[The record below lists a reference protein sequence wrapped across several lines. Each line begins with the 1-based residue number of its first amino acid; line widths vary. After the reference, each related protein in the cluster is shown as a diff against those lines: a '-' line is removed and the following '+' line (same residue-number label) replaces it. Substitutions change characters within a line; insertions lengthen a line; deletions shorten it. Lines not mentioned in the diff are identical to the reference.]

1 MLRFNDILE
10 RLTSYYPNADI
21 ELLKKAYVFSAKVHL
36 GQVRL
41 SGEPYLNHPL
51 EVAGIL
57 TQLKLNVAS
66 VATGLLHD
74 TMEDTLTTLK
84 EIQENFGEETAQL
97 VDGLTKISLIS
108 LRSSEERQAEN
119 FRKMILAMVKDIRVI
134 LIKLADR
141 LHNMRTL
148 QYQSPEKQ
156 SEISQETLDI
166 YAPLADRLGIDWI
179 KSELED
185 LAFQYL
191 YPENYD
197 KIRRKIAKKEKE
209 RTRYIEEV
217 KRTLM
222 KKLYENHIEGEV
234 TGRLKQ
240 IYSIYLKM
248 KEQNID
254 FDQVYDITAF
264 RVIVHSIKE
273 CYDVLGIIHSTWKPI
288 PGKFKDYVGLPKENM
303 YQSLHTTVIGPY
315 GERIEIQIRTH
326 EMHKISEEGI
336 AAHWKYKGGKV
347 VEEAEDK
354 RFTWLR
360 QLLEWQRDLK
370 DNREFIE
377 SVKVELFPNEV
388 YIFTPK
394 GEVKQFP
401 VGSTPIDFA
410 YSIHSDIG
418 NHCVGAK
425 VNSKIV
431 PLRYELR
438 SGDTIEILTSPNQ
451 KPSKDWLK
459 LVKTSRAKAKI
470 RQWFTAEEREK
481 SITLGK
487 EILEKEL
494 RKYDLQ
500 QAKLMKSG
508 ELAKVA
514 NEFSYQGVEDL
525 IAAVGYGKVTANQ
538 VIGKILPQE
547 KLDQQK
553 EELQEGRLKHLI
565 QKITRGPK
573 DALLIKGIDNVMVR
587 YAGCC
592 NPVPGDKVVGFITR
606 GRGVTIHTADCQ
618 NAMDD
623 DPHRKVE
630 VEWDSTK
637 EYSYPVPIRIYSED
651 KKGLLGEISNSISSN
666 GANIRNARVDTTED
680 KKAVS
685 TFEVEIRDLNHLN
698 KVIRALGKIKGVR
711 QVERMRVEAPPNL
724 NPQTL
729 LSAKP
734 KSQTNPNPKQSLTAN

>member
-10 RLTSYYPNADI
+10 RLTTYNPNADTD
-21 ELLKKAYVFSAKVHL
+21 LLRKAYVFSAKVHL

-51 EVAGIL
+51 EVTGIL
-57 TQLKLNVAS
+57 TQLKLDVAS

-74 TMEDTLTTLK
+74 TVEDTLTTLK
-84 EIQENFGEETAQL
+84 EIQENFGEEIAQL

-108 LRSSEERQAEN
+108 LRSSEEHQAEN

-148 QYQSPEKQ
+148 KYHTPEKQ
-156 SEISQETLDI
+156 AEIAQETLDI
-166 YAPLADRLGIDWI
+166 YAPLAHRLGIDWV

-191 YPENYD
+191 YPEIYEE
-197 KIRRKIAKKEKE
+197 IRRKIAKKEKE
-209 RTRYIEEV
+209 RTRYVDEV

-222 KKLYENHIEGEV
+222 KKLYENHIESDV
-234 TGRLKQ
+234 TARLKQ
-240 IYSIYLKM
+240 TYSIYLKM

-264 RVIVHSIKE
+264 RIIVNSIKE
-273 CYDVLGIIHSTWKPI
+273 CYDVLGIIHSLWKPI
-288 PGKFKDYVGLPKENM
+288 PGKFKDYIGLPKENM
-303 YQSLHTTVIGPY
+303 YQSLHTTAIGPY

-326 EMHKISEEGI
+326 EMHKIAEEGI
-336 AAHWKYKGGKV
+336 AAHWKYKEGKV

-370 DNREFIE
+370 DDREFIE
-377 SVKVELFPNEV
+377 SVKVDLFPNEV

-394 GEVKQFP
+394 GSVKPFP
-401 VGSTPIDFA
+401 IGSTPIDFA
-410 YSIHSDIG
+410 YSIHSDVG
-418 NHCVGAK
+418 SHCSGAK
-425 VNSKIV
+425 VNGKIV

-438 SGDTIEILTSPNQ
+438 SGDTVEILTSPNQ

-459 LVKTSRAKAKI
+459 LVKTSRAKTKI

-481 SITLGK
+481 SIILGK

-500 QAKLMKSG
+500 QAKLIKSG

-514 NEFSYQGVEDL
+514 SEFSYQGVEDL
-525 IAAVGYGKVTANQ
+525 IAAVGYGKITANQ
-538 VIGKILPQE
+538 IIGKILPQE
-547 KLDQQK
+547 KLEQQK
-553 EELQEGRLKHLI
+553 EELKEGRFKHFI
-565 QKITRGPK
+565 QKITHTPR

-637 EYSYPVPIRIYSED
+637 EYSYPVRIQIYSQD
-651 KKGLLGEISNSISSN
+651 KKGLLGEISNSISSQ
-666 GANIRNARVDTTED
+666 GANIKNARVDTTED
-680 KKAVS
+680 KKAIS

-698 KVIRALGKIKGVR
+698 KVIRALEKIKGVQR
-711 QVERMRVEAPPNL
+711 VERIRLEV
-724 NPQTL
+724 QTE
-729 LSAKP
+729 S
-734 KSQTNPNPKQSLTAN
+734 

>member
-1 MLRFNDILE
+1 MLRFNDVLE
-10 RLTSYYPNADI
+10 RLTSYQPNADI

-57 TQLKLNVAS
+57 TQLKLDVAS

-74 TMEDTLTTLK
+74 TVEDTLTTPK
-84 EIQENFGEETAQL
+84 EIQENFGEEIAQL
-97 VDGLTKISLIS
+97 VDGLTKISRMS
-108 LRSSEERQAEN
+108 LRSSEEHQAEN

-156 SEISQETLDI
+156 MEIAQETLDI
-166 YAPLADRLGIDWI
+166 YAPLAHRLGIEWL

-191 YPENYD
+191 HPEIYD
-197 KIRRKIAKKEKE
+197 EIRRKIAKKEKE
-209 RTRYIEEV
+209 RARYIDEV

-240 IYSIYLKM
+240 IHSIYLKM

-264 RVIVHSIKE
+264 RVIVNSIKA
-273 CYDVLGIIHSTWKPI
+273 CYDVLGIIHSIWKPI
-288 PGKFKDYVGLPKENM
+288 PGKFKDYIGLPKDNM

-326 EMHKISEEGI
+326 EMHKIAEEGI
-336 AAHWKYKGGKV
+336 AAHWKYKEGKL

-370 DNREFIE
+370 DNQEFIE
-377 SVKVELFPNEV
+377 SLKVDLFPNEV

-394 GEVKQFP
+394 GEVRQFP
-401 VGSTPIDFA
+401 IGSTPVDFA

-425 VNSKIV
+425 VNGKIV

-459 LVKTSRAKAKI
+459 LVKTSRAKTKI
-470 RQWFTAEEREK
+470 RQWFTVEEREK
-481 SITLGK
+481 SINLGK
-487 EILEKEL
+487 DILEKEL

-500 QAKLMKSG
+500 QTKLIKSG
-508 ELAKVA
+508 ELVKVA
-514 NEFSYQGVEDL
+514 NEFSFQGVEDL

-538 VIGKILPQE
+538 IIGKILPQE
-547 KLDQQK
+547 KLEQQK
-553 EELQEGRLKHLI
+553 EELEGGRIKHLI
-565 QKITRGPK
+565 QKITRAPK
-573 DALLIKGIDNVMVR
+573 DALLIRGIDNVMVR

-618 NAMDD
+618 NAIDD

-630 VEWDSTK
+630 VEWDSKK
-637 EYSYPVPIRIYSED
+637 EYIYPVRIRIYSDD
-651 KKGLLGEISNSISSN
+651 KKGLLAEISNSISSN
-666 GANIRNARVDTTED
+666 GANIKNARVDTTED
-680 KKAVS
+680 KNAVS

-698 KVIRALGKIKGVR
+698 KVIRALGKIKGVH
-711 QVERMRVEAPPNL
+711 QVERMREET
-724 NPQTL
+724 QTE
-729 LSAKP
+729 S
-734 KSQTNPNPKQSLTAN
+734 

>member
-10 RLTSYYPNADI
+10 RLTSYNPNADV

-57 TQLKLNVAS
+57 TQLRLDVAS

-74 TMEDTLTTLK
+74 TVEDTLTTLEEIQQNFGK
-84 EIQENFGEETAQL
+84 EIAQL

-108 LRSSEERQAEN
+108 LRSSEENQAEN

-148 QYQSPEKQ
+148 EYHHPEKQ
-156 SEISQETLDI
+156 VRIAQETLDI
-166 YAPLADRLGIDWI
+166 YAPLAHRLGIDWI
-179 KSELED
+179 RSELEN
-185 LAFQYL
+185 LAFRYL
-191 YPENYD
+191 HPQIYEE
-197 KIRRKIAKKEKE
+197 IQRKIAKREKE

-234 TGRLKQ
+234 NGRLKQ

-248 KEQNID
+248 KDQNLD

-264 RVIVHSIKE
+264 RVIVNSIKE
-273 CYDVLGIIHSTWKPI
+273 CYDVLGIIHSLWKPI

-326 EMHKISEEGI
+326 EMHRIAEEGI
-336 AAHWKYKGGKV
+336 AAHWKYKEGKV

-370 DNREFIE
+370 DDAEFIE
-377 SVKVELFPNEV
+377 SVKVDLFPHEV
-388 YIFTPK
+388 YVFTPK
-394 GEVKQFP
+394 GAVKQFP
-401 VGSTPIDFA
+401 LGASPVDFA
-410 YSIHSDIG
+410 YSIHSDVG
-418 NHCVGAK
+418 NHCSGAK
-425 VNSKIV
+425 VNGKIV

-438 SGDTIEILTSPNQ
+438 SGDTIEIMTSPNQ

-459 LVKTSRAKAKI
+459 FVKTARAKTKI
-470 RQWFTAEEREK
+470 RQWFTIEEREK
-481 SITLGK
+481 SINLGK
-487 EILEKEL
+487 EILEKEF

-500 QAKLMKSG
+500 QAKLIKTG
-508 ELAKVA
+508 DLAKVA
-514 NEFSYQGVEDL
+514 NEFSYQGVDDL

-538 VIGKILPQE
+538 IIGKILPQE
-547 KLDQQK
+547 RLEQQR
-553 EELQEGRLKHLI
+553 EEHEEGRLKGLI
-565 QKITRGPK
+565 KKITRAPK

-592 NPVPGDKVVGFITR
+592 NPLPGDRVVGFITR
-606 GRGVTIHTADCQ
+606 GRGVTIHAADCQ

-623 DPHRKVE
+623 DPNRKVE

-637 EYSYPVPIRIYSED
+637 GYSYPVRIQIYSDD
-651 KKGLLGEISNSISSN
+651 KKGLLAEISNSISAN
-666 GANIRNARVDTTED
+666 EANIRNARVDTTED
-680 KKAVS
+680 KKAIS
-685 TFEVEIRDLNHLN
+685 TFEVEIRDLNHLK
-698 KVIRALGKIKGVR
+698 KVIRALEKIKGVQR
-711 QVERMRVEAPPNL
+711 AERVRLDV
-724 NPQTL
+724 QTE
-729 LSAKP
+729 S
-734 KSQTNPNPKQSLTAN
+734 

>member
-10 RLTSYYPNADI
+10 RLISYNPHGDTD
-21 ELLKKAYVFSAKVHL
+21 LLRKAYVFSAKVHL

-41 SGEPYLNHPL
+41 SGEPYLIHPL

-57 TQLKLNVAS
+57 TQLRLDVAS

-74 TMEDTLTTLK
+74 TVEDTLTNIK
-84 EIQENFGEETAQL
+84 QIQENFGEEIAQL
-97 VDGLTKISLIS
+97 VDGVTKISQIS
-108 LRSSEERQAEN
+108 LRSSEEGQAEN

-148 QYQSPEKQ
+148 KYHSPEKQ
-156 SEISQETLDI
+156 MEIAQETLDI
-166 YAPLADRLGIDWI
+166 YAPLAHRLGIDWV

-191 YPENYD
+191 YPEIYEE
-197 KIRRKIAKKEKE
+197 IQRKIAKKEKE
-209 RTRYIEEV
+209 RARYIDEV

-222 KKLYENHIEGEV
+222 KKLYENRIEGEV

-248 KEQNID
+248 KDQNID

-264 RVIVHSIKE
+264 RVIVNSIKE
-273 CYDVLGIIHSTWKPI
+273 CYDVLGIIHSLWKPI
-288 PGKFKDYVGLPKENM
+288 PGKFKDYIGLSKENM
-303 YQSLHTTVIGPY
+303 YQSLHTSVIGLY

-326 EMHKISEEGI
+326 EMHRIAEEGI
-336 AAHWKYKGGKV
+336 AAHWKYKEGKAF
-347 VEEAEDK
+347 EEADDK

-370 DNREFIE
+370 DDAEFIE
-377 SVKVELFPNEV
+377 SVKVDLFPNEV

-394 GEVKQFP
+394 GSVKQFP
-401 VGSTPIDFA
+401 IGATPVDFA
-410 YSIHSDIG
+410 YSIHSDVG

-425 VNSKIV
+425 VNGKIV
-431 PLRYELR
+431 PLKYVLR
-438 SGDTIEILTSPNQ
+438 SGNTVEIMTSPGQ

-459 LVKTSRAKAKI
+459 FVKTSRAKAKI

-494 RKYDLQ
+494 RKYNLQ
-500 QAKLMKSG
+500 QAKLIKSG
-508 ELAKVA
+508 DLAKVA
-514 NEFSYQGVEDL
+514 SEFSYQGVDDL

-538 VIGKILPQE
+538 IIGKILPQE
-547 KLDQQK
+547 RLEQK
-553 EELQEGRLKHLI
+553 EVQEEGHLKRLI
-565 QKITRGPK
+565 QKVTRSPR

-606 GRGVTIHTADCQ
+606 GRGVTIHSADCQ

-623 DPHRKVE
+623 DPNRKVE
-630 VEWDSTK
+630 VEWDSAK
-637 EYSYPVPIRIYSED
+637 EYIYPVRIRIHSED
-651 KKGLLGEISNSISSN
+651 KKGLLAEISNSFSSHE
-666 GANIRNARVDTTED
+666 ANIKNAKVETTED

-698 KVIRALGKIKGVR
+698 KVIKTLGKIKGIYR
-711 QVERMRVEAPPNL
+711 VERLRLEAE
-724 NPQTL
+724 
-729 LSAKP
+729 A
-734 KSQTNPNPKQSLTAN
+734 QS

>member
-10 RLTSYYPNADI
+10 RLTSYHPNADI

-57 TQLKLNVAS
+57 TQLKLDVAS

-74 TMEDTLTTLK
+74 TVEDTLATPK
-84 EIQENFGEETAQL
+84 EIQENFGEEIAQL

-108 LRSSEERQAEN
+108 LRSSEEHQAEN

-148 QYQSPEKQ
+148 QYQPPEKQ
-156 SEISQETLDI
+156 VEISQETLDI
-166 YAPLADRLGIDWI
+166 YAPLAHRLGIDWI

-191 YPENYD
+191 HPEIYEET
-197 KIRRKIAKKEKE
+197 RRKIAKREKE

-222 KKLYENHIEGEV
+222 KRLYENHIDGEV

-240 IYSIYLKM
+240 TYSIYLKM

-264 RVIVHSIKE
+264 RVIVHSIKA
-273 CYDVLGIIHSTWKPI
+273 CYDVLGIIHSIWKPI
-288 PGKFKDYVGLPKENM
+288 PGKFKDYIGLPKENM

-326 EMHKISEEGI
+326 EMHKIAEEGI
-336 AAHWKYKGGKV
+336 AAHWKYKEGKV

-370 DNREFIE
+370 DNQEFIE
-377 SVKVELFPNEV
+377 SLKVDLFPNEV

-401 VGSTPIDFA
+401 IGSTPIDFA
-410 YSIHSDIG
+410 YSIHSDVG
-418 NHCVGAK
+418 NHCAGAK
-425 VNSKIV
+425 VNGKIV

-438 SGDTIEILTSPNQ
+438 SGDTVEITTSPNQ

-459 LVKTSRAKAKI
+459 LVKTPRAKTKI

-500 QAKLMKSG
+500 QAKLIKSG

-514 NEFSYQGVEDL
+514 NEFSFQGVEDL
-525 IAAVGYGKVTANQ
+525 VAAVGYGKLTANQ
-538 VIGKILPQE
+538 IIGKILPQE
-547 KLDQQK
+547 KLEQQK
-553 EELQEGRLKHLI
+553 EELEEGRFKHLI
-565 QKITRGPK
+565 QKITRAPK
-573 DALLIKGIDNVMVR
+573 DALLIRGIDNVMVR

-618 NAMDD
+618 NALDD

-630 VEWDSTK
+630 VEWDSKK
-637 EYSYPVPIRIYSED
+637 EYIYPVRIRIYSED
-651 KKGLLGEISNSISSN
+651 KKGLLAEISKSISSN
-666 GANIRNARVDTTED
+666 EANIKNAMVDTTED
-680 KKAVS
+680 KNAVS

-698 KVIRALGKIKGVR
+698 KVIRALGKIKGVH
-711 QVERMRVEAPPNL
+711 QVERMRVETQAE
-724 NPQTL
+724 
-729 LSAKP
+729 S
-734 KSQTNPNPKQSLTAN
+734 

>member
-10 RLTSYYPNADI
+10 RLISYNPHADTD
-21 ELLKKAYVFSAKVHL
+21 LLRKAYVFSAKVHL

-41 SGEPYLNHPL
+41 SGEPYLIHPL

-57 TQLKLNVAS
+57 TQLRLDVAS

-74 TMEDTLTTLK
+74 TMEDTLTNIK
-84 EIQENFGEETAQL
+84 EIQENFGEEIAQL
-97 VDGLTKISLIS
+97 VDGVTKISQIS
-108 LRSSEERQAEN
+108 LRSSEEGQAEN

-148 QYQSPEKQ
+148 KHHSPEKQ
-156 SEISQETLDI
+156 MEIAQETIDI
-166 YAPLADRLGIDWI
+166 YAPLAHRLGIDWV

-185 LAFQYL
+185 LAFQYI
-191 YPENYD
+191 YPEIYEE
-197 KIRRKIAKKEKE
+197 IQRKIAKKEKE
-209 RTRYIEEV
+209 RARYIDEV

-222 KKLYENHIEGEV
+222 KKLYENRIEGEV

-248 KEQNID
+248 KDQNID

-264 RVIVHSIKE
+264 RVIVNSIKE
-273 CYDVLGIIHSTWKPI
+273 CYDVLGIIHSLWKPI
-288 PGKFKDYVGLPKENM
+288 PGKFKDYIGLSKENM
-303 YQSLHTTVIGPY
+303 YQSLHTSVIGPY

-326 EMHKISEEGI
+326 EMHRIAEEGI
-336 AAHWKYKGGKV
+336 AAHWKYKEGKAF
-347 VEEAEDK
+347 EEADDK

-370 DNREFIE
+370 DDAEFIE
-377 SVKVELFPNEV
+377 SVKVDLFPNEV

-394 GEVKQFP
+394 GSVKQFP
-401 VGSTPIDFA
+401 IGATPVDFA
-410 YSIHSDIG
+410 YSIHSDVG

-425 VNSKIV
+425 VNGKIV
-431 PLRYELR
+431 PLKYVLR
-438 SGDTIEILTSPNQ
+438 SGNTVEIMTSPGQ

-459 LVKTSRAKAKI
+459 FVKTSRAKAKI

-494 RKYDLQ
+494 RKYNLQ
-500 QAKLMKSG
+500 QAKLIKSG
-508 ELAKVA
+508 DLAKVA
-514 NEFSYQGVEDL
+514 GEFSFQGVDDL

-538 VIGKILPQE
+538 IIGKILPQE
-547 KLDQQK
+547 RLEQK
-553 EELQEGRLKHLI
+553 EVQEEGHLKRLI
-565 QKITRGPK
+565 QKVTRSPR

-606 GRGVTIHTADCQ
+606 GRGVTIHSADCQ

-623 DPHRKVE
+623 DPNRKVE

-637 EYSYPVPIRIYSED
+637 EYIYPVRIRIHSED
-651 KKGLLGEISNSISSN
+651 KKGLLAEISHSFSSRE
-666 GANIRNARVDTTED
+666 ANIKNAKVETTED

-698 KVIRALGKIKGVR
+698 KVIKTLEKIKGIYR
-711 QVERMRVEAPPNL
+711 VERLRLEAE
-724 NPQTL
+724 
-729 LSAKP
+729 A
-734 KSQTNPNPKQSLTAN
+734 QS

>member
-1 MLRFNDILE
+1 MLRFNDVLE
-10 RLTSYYPNADI
+10 RLTSYQPNADI

-57 TQLKLNVAS
+57 TQLKLDVAS

-74 TMEDTLTTLK
+74 TVEDTLTTPK
-84 EIQENFGEETAQL
+84 EVQENFGEEIAQL

-108 LRSSEERQAEN
+108 LRSSEEHQAEN

-148 QYQSPEKQ
+148 QYQSPKKQ
-156 SEISQETLDI
+156 VEIAQETLDI
-166 YAPLADRLGIDWI
+166 YAPLAHRLGIEWL

-191 YPENYD
+191 HPEIYD
-197 KIRRKIAKKEKE
+197 EIRRKIAKKEKE
-209 RTRYIEEV
+209 RARYIDEV
-217 KRTLM
+217 KRTLV

-240 IYSIYLKM
+240 IHSIYLKM

-264 RVIVHSIKE
+264 RVIVNSIKA
-273 CYDVLGIIHSTWKPI
+273 CYDVLGIIHSIWKPI
-288 PGKFKDYVGLPKENM
+288 PGKFKDYIGLPKENM
-303 YQSLHTTVIGPY
+303 YQSLHTTAIGPY

-326 EMHKISEEGI
+326 EMHKIAEEGI
-336 AAHWKYKGGKV
+336 AAHWKYKEGKV

-370 DNREFIE
+370 DNQEFIE
-377 SVKVELFPNEV
+377 SLKVDLFPNEV

-394 GEVKQFP
+394 GEVRQFP
-401 VGSTPIDFA
+401 IGSTPVDFA
-410 YSIHSDIG
+410 YSIHSDVG

-425 VNSKIV
+425 VNGKIV

-459 LVKTSRAKAKI
+459 LVKTSRAKTKI
-470 RQWFTAEEREK
+470 RQWFTVEEREK

-487 EILEKEL
+487 DILEKEL

-500 QAKLMKSG
+500 QTKLIKSG

-514 NEFSYQGVEDL
+514 NEFSFQGVEDL

-538 VIGKILPQE
+538 IIGKILPQE
-547 KLDQQK
+547 KLEQQK
-553 EELQEGRLKHLI
+553 EELEEGRFKHLI
-565 QKITRGPK
+565 QKITRSPK
-573 DALLIKGIDNVMVR
+573 DALLIRGIDNVMVR

-618 NAMDD
+618 NAIDD

-637 EYSYPVPIRIYSED
+637 EYSYPVRIRIYSED
-651 KKGLLGEISNSISSN
+651 KKGLLAEISNSLSSN
-666 GANIRNARVDTTED
+666 KANIKNARVDTTED
-680 KKAVS
+680 KKAIG

-698 KVIRALGKIKGVR
+698 KVIRALEKIKGVR
-711 QVERMRVEAPPNL
+711 GVERMRVETQAE
-724 NPQTL
+724 
-729 LSAKP
+729 S
-734 KSQTNPNPKQSLTAN
+734 

>member
-10 RLTSYYPNADI
+10 RLISYNPHADTD
-21 ELLKKAYVFSAKVHL
+21 LPRKAYVFSAKVHL

-41 SGEPYLNHPL
+41 SGEPYLIHPL

-57 TQLKLNVAS
+57 TQLRLDVAS

-74 TMEDTLTTLK
+74 TMEDTLTNIK
-84 EIQENFGEETAQL
+84 EIQENFGEEIAQL
-97 VDGLTKISLIS
+97 VDGVTKISQIS
-108 LRSSEERQAEN
+108 LRSSEEGQAEN

-148 QYQSPEKQ
+148 KYHSPEKQ
-156 SEISQETLDI
+156 MEIAQETIDI
-166 YAPLADRLGIDWI
+166 YAPLAHRLGIDWV

-185 LAFQYL
+185 LAFQYI
-191 YPENYD
+191 YPEIYEE
-197 KIRRKIAKKEKE
+197 IQRKIAKKEKE
-209 RTRYIEEV
+209 RARYIDEV

-222 KKLYENHIEGEV
+222 KKLYENRIEGEV

-248 KEQNID
+248 KDQNID

-264 RVIVHSIKE
+264 RVIVNSIKE
-273 CYDVLGIIHSTWKPI
+273 CYDVLGIIHSLWKPI
-288 PGKFKDYVGLPKENM
+288 PGKFKDYIGLSKENM
-303 YQSLHTTVIGPY
+303 YQSLHTSVIGPY

-326 EMHKISEEGI
+326 EMHRIAEEGI
-336 AAHWKYKGGKV
+336 AAHWKYKEGKAF
-347 VEEAEDK
+347 EEADDK

-370 DNREFIE
+370 DDAEFIE
-377 SVKVELFPNEV
+377 SVKVDLFPNEV

-394 GEVKQFP
+394 GSVKQFP
-401 VGSTPIDFA
+401 IGATPVDFA
-410 YSIHSDIG
+410 YSIHSDVG

-425 VNSKIV
+425 VNGKIV
-431 PLRYELR
+431 PLKYVLR
-438 SGDTIEILTSPNQ
+438 SGNTVEIMTSPGQ

-459 LVKTSRAKAKI
+459 FVKTSRAKAKI

-494 RKYDLQ
+494 RKYNLQ
-500 QAKLMKSG
+500 QAKLIKSG
-508 ELAKVA
+508 DLAKVA
-514 NEFSYQGVEDL
+514 GEFSFQGVDDL

-538 VIGKILPQE
+538 IIGKILPQE
-547 KLDQQK
+547 RLEQTEVQ
-553 EELQEGRLKHLI
+553 EEGHLKRLI
-565 QKITRGPK
+565 QKVTRSPR

-606 GRGVTIHTADCQ
+606 GRGVTIHSADCQ

-623 DPHRKVE
+623 DPNRKVE

-637 EYSYPVPIRIYSED
+637 EYIYPVRIRIHSED
-651 KKGLLGEISNSISSN
+651 KKGLLAEISHSFSSRE
-666 GANIRNARVDTTED
+666 ANIKNAKVETTED

-698 KVIRALGKIKGVR
+698 KVIKTLEKIKGIYR
-711 QVERMRVEAPPNL
+711 VERLRLEAE
-724 NPQTL
+724 
-729 LSAKP
+729 A
-734 KSQTNPNPKQSLTAN
+734 QS